1 MLKAGRVCLMA
12 ALIVS
17 CGPEP
22 KGVSS
27 QTATAAAVRVQAPS
41 DHLAGLSAP
50 MTRALNQYAPGFVQ
64 FRGPEYAPHND
75 TISRVDADF
84 NGDKLPDVAVY
95 GHDKRKEA
103 LLVVLSVSDSVYRVY
118 PLFENS
124 LEPFPNGVS
133 ISLRLLP
140 AGRLKLPEL
149 LRDSLTP
156 TELRYPAIEVG
167 FGQEGSEMYYWNG
180 ARFVKAVTGD

>member
-1 MLKAGRVCLMA
+1 MLIAQRVCLMA
-12 ALIVS
+12 AVIVS
-17 CGPEP
+17 CAPEP
-22 KGVSS
+22 RTESS
-27 QTATAAAVRVQAPS
+27 QTATTAPVRVHAPS
-41 DHLAGLSAP
+41 DDLPGISAP
-50 MTRALNQYAPGFVQ
+50 MARALNQYAPGFVR
-64 FRGPEYAPHND
+64 FRGSEYAPHND

-84 NGDKLPDVAVY
+84 NGDNLPDVAVY

-103 LLVVLSVSDSVYRVY
+103 LLVVLSVADSLYRVY

-149 LRDSLTP
+149 LQDSLTP
-156 TELRYPAIEVG
+156 AELRYPAVEVG
-167 FGQEGSEMYYWNG
+167 FGQEGNEMYYWNG
-180 ARFVKAVTGD
+180 ARFVKVLTGD